1 MWTLLACVG
10 SHCCSGSAGAELF
23 SRFIYLFI
31 CCFCSWFQCLTLHA
45 RGERCY
51 RLQPAVHLCTTAVRT
66 AHSCRSRRCF
76 WDFKFEFFEKLRFQV
91 RFLNQQS
98 RCFLSFLG
106 RCSCWQEYSPSG
118 SLPNIM
124 VWLVA
129 VDYSR
134 SPLPPHPLLS
144 PGRGPYWV
152 TASCTSF
159 RRSERTSAP
168 TNQTFLTWVTKEGVR
183 GSLKAHL
190 LSS

>member
-1 MWTLLACVG
+1 MWTLLACAG

-51 RLQPAVHLCTTAVRT
+51 RLQPAVHLYTTAVRT

-134 SPLPPHPLLS
+134 SPLPPHPSCLLE
-144 PGRGPYWV
+144 GD
-152 TASCTSF
+152 
-159 RRSERTSAP
+159 P
-168 TNQTFLTWVTKEGVR
+168 T
-183 GSLKAHL
+183 GSLLRAHPSGDL
-190 LSS
+190 KEPLHPQIKLF